1 MVKRG
6 YVKVPR
12 SVFESEEWAEKRR
25 FSRFEAM
32 MSLYEQAAYTDG
44 RLIHVRGVDVLLRR
58 GQTVVSIRSLAALW
72 GWSKSSVDRFL
83 KKMRDEKRDDL
94 CIDINTVSGTVYLVV
109 TVCESC
115 NYNGSSTVR
124 GTVSGG
130 GTEGDAVGGTEGD
143 AVSGTATGTDE
154 KCAIDSIHEY
164 CECNDSETGTE
175 GDAVGGTEGDAVS
188 GTATGTDEKCAID
201 SIHEYCECNDSE
213 TGTEG
218 DAVGGTEGDAVSGTY
233 TSYRKKDS
241 KKDKKE
247 KKEIPHTQLLRDF
260 KNACARADTRE
271 AAFAC
276 FKELLDRG
284 FFDSEESAMLPDE
297 YKLLAWLWLYY
308 PDLQRK
314 FDAPLIAWQARKILA
329 EYGGPDKDISRV
341 IERMANTKGIETKYN
356 SFYSTLRQWLKS
368 DFVRKEREAQNKN

>member
-1 MVKRG
+1 MPEWIEWRICPECRSHIKMVKRG

-12 SVFESEEWAEKRR
+12 SVFESEEWAKKRR

-44 RLIHVRGVDVLLRR
+44 RLMHVRGVDVLLRR

-94 CIDINTVSGTVYLVV
+94 RIDINMVSGTAYLIV
-109 TVCESC
+109 TVCESY
-115 NYNGSSTVR
+115 NYEGVPTMC
-124 GTVSGG
+124 GTVSG
-130 GTEGDAVGGTEGD
+130 
-143 AVSGTATGTDE
+143 
-154 KCAIDSIHEY
+154 
-164 CECNDSETGTE
+164 
-175 GDAVGGTEGDAVS
+175 
-188 GTATGTDEKCAID
+188 
-201 SIHEYCECNDSE
+201 
-213 TGTEG
+213 
-218 DAVGGTEGDAVSGTY
+218 GGTEGDAVSGTY

-314 FDAPLIAWQARKILA
+314 FDAPLIAWQARKIL
-329 EYGGPDKDISRV
+329 EDYGGPDKDISRV

>member
-1 MVKRG
+1 MPEWIEGRICPECRSHRSRLFKMVKRG

-130 GTEGDAVGGTEGD
+130 
-143 AVSGTATGTDE
+143 
-154 KCAIDSIHEY
+154 
-164 CECNDSETGTE
+164 
-175 GDAVGGTEGDAVS
+175 
-188 GTATGTDEKCAID
+188 
-201 SIHEYCECNDSE
+201 
-213 TGTEG
+213 GTEG

>member
-1 MVKRG
+1 
-6 YVKVPR
+6 
-12 SVFESEEWAEKRR
+12 
-25 FSRFEAM
+25 

-44 RLIHVRGVDVLLRR
+44 RLMHVRGVDVLLRR
-58 GQTVVSIRSLAALW
+58 GQMVVSIRSLAALW

-94 CIDINTVSGTVYLVV
+94 RIDINMVSGTAYLIV
-109 TVCESC
+109 TVCESY
-115 NYNGSSTVR
+115 NYEDVPTMC

-130 GTEGDAVGGTEGD
+130 GTATGTEGD
-143 AVSGTATGTDE
+143 AVSGTATGTATGTDE
-154 KCAIDSIHEY
+154 KCASDSIREY
-164 CECNDSETGTE
+164 CECNDSETGT
-175 GDAVGGTEGDAVS
+175 A
-188 GTATGTDEKCAID
+188 
-201 SIHEYCECNDSE
+201 

-284 FFDSEESAMLPDE
+284 FFDSEESAMLPRRIQTACMALA
-297 YKLLAWLWLYY
+297 LLSG
-308 PDLQRK
+308 
-314 FDAPLIAWQARKILA
+314 APAQVRCAADCMAGPEDYRRLRRPGQGHQPGDRADGEHKGHRNKIQLFLFHA
-329 EYGGPDKDISRV
+329 SPMVKVGFCE
-341 IERMANTKGIETKYN
+341 ERTGSAK
-356 SFYSTLRQWLKS
+356 
-368 DFVRKEREAQNKN
+368 QN

>member
-1 MVKRG
+1 MPEWIEGRICPECRSHRSRLFKMVKRG

-130 GTEGDAVGGTEGD
+130 
-143 AVSGTATGTDE
+143 
-154 KCAIDSIHEY
+154 
-164 CECNDSETGTE
+164 GTE

>member
-1 MVKRG
+1 MPEWIEGRICPECRSHRNRLFKMVKRG

-12 SVFESEEWAEKRR
+12 SVFESEEWAKKRR

-44 RLIHVRGVDVLLRR
+44 RLMHVRGVDVLLRR
-58 GQTVVSIRSLAALW
+58 GQMVVSIRSLAALW

-94 CIDINTVSGTVYLVV
+94 RIDINMVSGTAYLIV
-109 TVCESC
+109 TVCESY
-115 NYNGSSTVR
+115 NYEDVPTMC

-130 GTEGDAVGGTEGD
+130 GTATGTEGDAVGGT
-143 AVSGTATGTDE
+143 ATGTATGTDE
-154 KCAIDSIHEY
+154 KCASDSIREY
-164 CECNDSETGTE
+164 CECNDSEI
-175 GDAVGGTEGDAVS
+175 
-188 GTATGTDEKCAID
+188 GTA
-201 SIHEYCECNDSE
+201 

-308 PDLQRK
+308 PALQRK
-314 FDAPLIAWQARKILA
+314 FDAPLIAWQARKII
-329 EYGGPDKDISRV
+329 EDYGGPDKDISRV